1 MKFSVKDIKNL
12 TFPNG
17 AMGYKKKDVD
27 DFLSYVAKD
36 YVSYQQQINHL
47 KADLEEVTA
56 EKEIIQH
63 TSQHQRRFDLDK
75 LEELLNENR
84 TLKRQLE
91 AAQVRNRA
99 PKPGETLE
107 LSLSQKVALKIE
119 SQAQDD
125 ALKIRKK
132 ADAYYQEQM
141 LQVQQERHFLD
152 LRVKESLS
160 DLAKNEQIIFSSV
173 DRLKQE
179 YLLLVNHLRRNFES
193 LVEEEQK
200 NEQKVQ

>member
-12 TFPNG
+12 TFPTS
-17 AMGYKKKDVD
+17 AMGYRKKDVD

-36 YVSYQQQINHL
+36 YHSYQQQIKNV
-47 KADLEEVTA
+47 KADLEDVTA
-56 EKEIIQH
+56 EKEIIQN
-63 TSQHQRRFDLDK
+63 TSQHQRRFDQEK

-84 TLKRQLE
+84 ILRKQLE
-91 AAQVRNRA
+91 AAQVRNRG
-99 PKPGETLE
+99 PKPGETSE

-119 SQAQDD
+119 SQAQDE
-125 ALKIRKK
+125 AMKIRKQ

-141 LQVQQERHFLD
+141 TQIQHERHFLD
-152 LRVKESLS
+152 TRVRESLS
-160 DLAKNEQIIFSSV
+160 DLAKNEEVIFTSV

-193 LVEEEQK
+193 LVEEEPK

>member
-12 TFPNG
+12 TFPTT
-17 AMGYKKKDVD
+17 AMGYRKKDVD

-36 YVSYQQQINHL
+36 YASCQQQIKNL
-47 KADLEEVTA
+47 KADLEDVTA
-56 EKEIIQH
+56 EKEIILH
-63 TSQHQRRFDLDK
+63 TSQQQRRFDLEK

-84 TLKRQLE
+84 MLKRQLE

-99 PKPGETLE
+99 PRPGETVE

-119 SQAQDD
+119 SQAQDE
-125 ALKIRKK
+125 AIKIRKQ
-132 ADAYYQEQM
+132 ADAYHQEQM
-141 LQVQQERHFLD
+141 TQIQNEKRFLD
-152 LRVKESLS
+152 MRVRESLS
-160 DLAKNEQIIFSSV
+160 DLARNEEIIFSSV

-179 YLLLVNHLRRNFES
+179 YLQLVNHLRRNFES
-193 LVEEEQK
+193 LVEEETK

>member
-17 AMGYKKKDVD
+17 AMGYRKKDVD
-27 DFLSYVAKD
+27 DFLSYVVKD
-36 YVSYQQQINHL
+36 YVSYQQQIKNL
-47 KADLEEVTA
+47 KADLEEVAA
-56 EKEIIQH
+56 EKEIILN
-63 TSQHQRRFDLDK
+63 TSQQQRRFDLDK
-75 LEELLNENR
+75 VEELLNENR
-84 TLKRQLE
+84 MLKKRLE

-99 PKPGETLE
+99 PKSGEPLE

-119 SQAQDD
+119 NQAQEE
-125 ALKIRKK
+125 AQKIRKQ
-132 ADAYYQEQM
+132 ADAYYAEQM
-141 LQVQQERHFLD
+141 AQIKQERTFLD
-152 LRVKESLS
+152 MKVREGLS
-160 DLAKNEQIIFSSV
+160 DLAKNEQVIFSSV

-179 YLLLVNHLRRNFES
+179 YLQLVNHLRRNFES